1 MFVVGI
7 PSSSVWWSTSFY
19 FYVFPNIRLLL
30 AAPNRVSMTPSGSA
44 PQGVSAGQWLPGFD
58 RPFPWEALAELSP
71 RQALKTA
78 QPCSGQRV
86 SWTLSLRSIDGFW
99 LIPVN
104 KPKQNKSATVQ
115 LETPL
120 SSSSYLSRANP
131 GSSIHQIMF
140 LIVWVTDLTQWPVRF
155 SPCTGSQWHLTLVPC
170 EENNLLHLH
179 EEH

>member
-1 MFVVGI
+1 MEIFFSLVKKWGVSQWVLSVPRPSLGRGMMFVVGV
-7 PSSSVWWSTSFY
+7 PSSSVWGSTLFY

-44 PQGVSAGQWLPGFD
+44 PQGVFAGLPGFD

-71 RQALKTA
+71 RQALKTV
-78 QPCSGQRV
+78 QPCSDQRV

-104 KPKQNKSATVQ
+104 KTKQNKSATVQ

-120 SSSSYLSRANP
+120 SFLSYLSSANP
-131 GSSIHQIMF
+131 GSSIHQIMSW
-140 LIVWVTDLTQWPVRF
+140 L
-155 SPCTGSQWHLTLVPC
+155 C
-170 EENNLLHLH
+170 E
-179 EEH
+179 